1 MHKMIVAG
9 AAILFAAFAG
19 IGSAVAFE
27 RHFTIQTPG
36 GVLTGTTRVHC
47 SHGTC
52 ERQLKIKTADGETLL
67 RTSSCVKDA
76 PRVWTC
82 TVKGAAPQATA
93 SGRSFTITVN

>member
-9 AAILFAAFAG
+9 AATLFATFAG
-19 IGSAVAFE
+19 IGGASAFE
-27 RHFTIQTPG
+27 RHFTIQTVN
-36 GVLTGTTRVHC
+36 GVLTGTARMHC
-47 SHGTC
+47 SNGTC

-82 TVKGAAPQATA
+82 TVKGAAPKAA
-93 SGRSFTITVN
+93 ANGKSFTITVN

>member
-9 AAILFAAFAG
+9 AATLFTALAG
-19 IGSAVAFE
+19 IGSASAFE
-27 RHFTIQTPG
+27 RHFTIQTAN
-36 GVLTGTTRVHC
+36 GVLTGTAQMHC
-47 SHGTC
+47 SNGKC

-82 TVKGAAPQATA
+82 TVKGSTPQAA
-93 SGRSFTITVN
+93 GSGKSFTLTVN